1 MSIIL
6 PGPSKTLPGFIA
18 GRWEPSAFVSY
29 STNLEDVALTALL
42 DDARLLVDCWKD
54 IAGEANHSLR
64 LGRFCVALIR
74 SLEYPVLENIVPVPA
89 TPEQP
94 WKQLWLPAP
103 TNRPELAAQL
113 WKTTIDIINRL
124 AENGNTRE
132 VKEYACS
139 LIEKLKSA
147 HGSGIDLRFLQAAH
161 KNRIPVS
168 CISNKILQFGNGSNS
183 TWLYSSFTEH
193 TSAVAANLSKDKF
206 YCAARLRSAG
216 LPAPDHYKIHTA
228 EQALDAASRIGYPVV
243 LKPTRMEQ
251 GHGVVAGIENPNEL
265 TAAFEKVKTISK
277 EFLVEKH
284 VNGNDYRLTVFNGEL
299 IWAVERVP
307 AGVTGDGIHSI
318 QKLVEIANSDSRRGH
333 GPGALLKML
342 SLDDEA
348 VGLMIKQ
355 GYKPDSIPGK
365 NEFIA
370 FRKAAN
376 IAAGGYPLAVFDQ
389 VHPDNAELAI
399 AAAEALRLDLAGV
412 DLLIPDIRVSWKTC
426 TAGICEVNAQPNLGV
441 NTGQHIYGEILK
453 KLLNSRYTI
462 PVILIYGAENPS
474 EFVDVVVHGLNKP
487 GLRTACYADSIIKI
501 DGKPTGK
508 RNRSFWDAA
517 RTLLTNRQVDLCVLA
532 LNDDTFVDTGFP
544 FEYFDIGIIA
554 GKRVDSPT
562 HKRDYEINL
571 NIFLQ
576 FSKNMPRSKFF
587 ALDDH
592 SSWSKNEMAMLKQSN
607 VTFSSLTKIKRFISE
622 NTSFNKP
629 N

>member
-1 MSIIL
+1 MSMIL

-89 TPEQP
+89 TPEAS

-124 AENGNTRE
+124 AENGNTRA
-132 VKEYACS
+132 VKEYAGS

-147 HGSGIDLRFLQAAH
+147 HGSGIDLRFMQAAH

-216 LPAPDHYKIHTA
+216 LPAPDHYKIHTT

-277 EFLVEKH
+277 EFLVEKY
-284 VNGNDYRLTVFNGEL
+284 VNGKDYRLTVFNGEL

-307 AGVTGDGIHSI
+307 AGVTADGIHSI

-333 GPGALLKML
+333 GPDALLKML

-426 TAGICEVNAQPNLGV
+426 TAGICEVNAQPNLGM
-441 NTGQHIYGEILK
+441 NTGQHIYGDILK
-453 KLLNSRYTI
+453 KLLHGHYTI
-462 PVILIYGAENPS
+462 PIVLIYGAENP
-474 EFVDVVVHGLNKP
+474 DGLAGVIAHELSRL
-487 GLRTACYADSIIKI
+487 GLRAASYADGMIKI
-501 DGKPTGK
+501 DDKPIGTG
-508 RNRSFWDAA
+508 NRSFWEAT
-517 RTLLTNRQVDLCVLA
+517 RTLLTDRQVDFCVVA

-544 FEYFDIGIIA
+544 FEYFDVGIIA
-554 GKRVDSPT
+554 GKRIESPI
-562 HKRDYEINL
+562 HKRDHETNL

-576 FSKNMPRSKFF
+576 FSKNMARSKFF
-587 ALDDH
+587 AVDGDAI
-592 SSWSKNEMAMLKQSN
+592 WTKNEQTMLKHEKLTFASLAKVKSFICENSTFGQSD
-607 VTFSSLTKIKRFISE
+607 
-622 NTSFNKP
+622 
-629 N
+629 